1 MARKGD
7 TPGVIA
13 PPPLIALGHLLV
25 GLGLD
30 ALWPLPFLGVPVQWV
45 LGIGFVAP
53 AVALALWCVWLFRRA
68 DTAVEPWQ
76 PSTALVTSGPYR
88 YSRNPI
94 YLALVVAF
102 AGLAC
107 AIDSLWLAALLPVL
121 VLVLD
126 RGVIGRE

>member
-1 MARKGD
+1 MRARV
-7 TPGVIA
+7 VIIV
-13 PPPLIALGHLLV
+13 L
-25 GLGLD
+25 
-30 ALWPLPFLGVPVQWV
+30 V

-88 YSRNPI
+88 FSRNPI

-102 AGLAC
+102 AGF
-107 AIDSLWLAALLPVL
+107 IHYHRD
-121 VLVLD
+121 
-126 RGVIGRE
+126 G